1 MLGSSTGQYMN
12 KILRKIGK
20 LKSFLRVVLE
30 EWSYKEARMFISEI
44 ITTIKK
50 QLQIWESLLPIDGIN
65 SKGEVLKD
73 LKKMIEE
80 IEKVEKAI

>member
-1 MLGSSTGQYMN
+1 MN
-12 KILRKIGK
+12 EILRKISK

-30 EWSYKEARMFISEI
+30 EWSYKEASMFISEI

-65 SKGEVLKD
+65 SKAEVLKD
-73 LKKMIEE
+73 LKKIIEE
-80 IEKVEKAI
+80 IEKVEKTI

>member
-1 MLGSSTGQYMN
+1 MN
-12 KILRKIGK
+12 EILRKIGK

-30 EWSYKEARMFISEI
+30 ELSYKEASMFISEI

-73 LKKMIEE
+73 LKKIIEE
-80 IEKVEKAI
+80 IEKVEKTL

>member
-1 MLGSSTGQYMN
+1 MN
-12 KILRKIGK
+12 EILRKIGK

-30 EWSYKEARMFISEI
+30 EWSYKEASMFISEI

-73 LKKMIEE
+73 LKKIIEE
-80 IEKVEKAI
+80 IEKMEKTL

>member
-1 MLGSSTGQYMN
+1 MLGLNIGQYMN
-12 KILRKIGK
+12 EILRKIGK

-30 EWSYKEARMFISEI
+30 EWSYKEASMFISEI

-73 LKKMIEE
+73 LKKIIEE
-80 IEKVEKAI
+80 IEKVEKVI